1 LEHAPLI
8 ALQVLLVLGVD
19 SAQLAIERVLEEERV
34 DEELCETVE
43 AAV

>member
-1 LEHAPLI
+1 LI
-8 ALQVLLVLGVD
+8 ALQILFVLGIN

-34 DEELCETVE
+34 DEELCESVE